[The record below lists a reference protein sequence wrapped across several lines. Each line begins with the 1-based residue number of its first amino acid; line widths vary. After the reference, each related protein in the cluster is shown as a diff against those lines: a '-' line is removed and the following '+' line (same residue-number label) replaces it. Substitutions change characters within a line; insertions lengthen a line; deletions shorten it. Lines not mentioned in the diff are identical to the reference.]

1 MEYTQNFTS
10 DFFTIV
16 INSVQM
22 FFMNLGTIF
31 DRIMILFGSER
42 AQEALDAKIY
52 NIKLVAGY
60 SADLQTA
67 THIITTIILWLML
80 IALIIWVIYLFLP
93 KKIVKNLFVNPIAQ
107 LQTAPIKT
115 EIINDG
121 KYINLDKDSRIKY
134 LYALKEQTV
143 TELTSKRKELELE
156 RNRLNDIPTDIAKYI
171 KPNDISGLKAS
182 ISKLEN
188 KITAIDE
195 LIESETTPQRQ
206 KTFDL
211 DDDD

>member
-16 INSVQM
+16 INSIQM

-31 DRIMILFGSER
+31 DRIMILLGSER
-42 AQEALDAKIY
+42 AQEVLDAKIY

-93 KKIVKNLFVNPIAQ
+93 KKIVKNLFVNPLAQ
-107 LQTAPIKT
+107 LQTGPIKT

-121 KYINLDKDSRIKY
+121 KYINLDRGSRIKY

>member
-16 INSVQM
+16 INSIQM

-31 DRIMILFGSER
+31 DRIMILLGSER
-42 AQEALDAKIY
+42 AQEVLDAKIY
-52 NIKLVAGY
+52 NIKLVADH

-67 THIITTIILWLML
+67 THIITTIILWFML

-107 LQTAPIKT
+107 LQTMPIKT

-121 KYINLDKDSRIKY
+121 KYINLNKDSRIKY
-134 LYALKEQTV
+134 LYVLKEQTV
-143 TELTSKRKELELE
+143 KELTNKRKELELE

-206 KTFDL
+206 KTFDF

>member
-1 MEYTQNFTS
+1 
-10 DFFTIV
+10 
-16 INSVQM
+16 
-22 FFMNLGTIF
+22 MNLGTIF
-31 DRIMILFGSER
+31 DRIMILLGSER
-42 AQEALDAKIY
+42 AQEVLDAKIY

-80 IALIIWVIYLFLP
+80 IALIIWGIYLFLP

-107 LQTAPIKT
+107 LQTVPIKT

-121 KYINLDKDSRIKY
+121 KYINLNKDSRIKY
-134 LYALKEQTV
+134 LYTLKEQTV
-143 TELTSKRKELELE
+143 MELTNKRKELELE
-156 RNRLNDIPTDIAKYI
+156 RNRLNGIPTDIVKYV
-171 KPNDISGLKAS
+171 KSNDTSALKAS
-182 ISKLEN
+182 IFKLEN

-195 LIESETTPQRQ
+195 LIESETTPQKQ

>member
-42 AQEALDAKIY
+42 AQEVLDAKIY
-52 NIKLVAGY
+52 NIKLVADH

-67 THIITTIILWLML
+67 THIITTIILWFML

-107 LQTAPIKT
+107 LQTMPIKT

-121 KYINLDKDSRIKY
+121 KYINLNKDSRIKY
-134 LYALKEQTV
+134 LYVLKEQTV
-143 TELTSKRKELELE
+143 KELTNKRKELELE
-156 RNRLNDIPTDIAKYI
+156 RNRLNDIPIDIAKYI

-206 KTFDL
+206 KTFDF

>member
-156 RNRLNDIPTDIAKYI
+156 RDRLNDIPTDIAKYI

>member
-42 AQEALDAKIY
+42 AQEVLDAKIY
-52 NIKLVAGY
+52 NIKLVADH

-67 THIITTIILWLML
+67 THIITTIILWFML

-107 LQTAPIKT
+107 LQTMPIKT

-121 KYINLDKDSRIKY
+121 KYINLNKDSRIKY
-134 LYALKEQTV
+134 LYVLKEQTV
-143 TELTSKRKELELE
+143 KELTNKRKELELE

-206 KTFDL
+206 KTFDF

>member
-16 INSVQM
+16 INSIQM

-31 DRIMILFGSER
+31 DRIMILLGSER
-42 AQEALDAKIY
+42 AQEVLDAKIY

-80 IALIIWVIYLFLP
+80 IALIIWGIYLFLP

-121 KYINLDKDSRIKY
+121 KYINLNKDSRIKY
-134 LYALKEQTV
+134 LYTLKEQTV
-143 TELTSKRKELELE
+143 MELTNKRKELELE
-156 RNRLNDIPTDIAKYI
+156 RNRLNGIPTDIVKYV
-171 KPNDISGLKAS
+171 KSNDTSALKAS
-182 ISKLEN
+182 IFKLEN

-195 LIESETTPQRQ
+195 LIESETTPQKQ

>member
-16 INSVQM
+16 INSIQI

-42 AQEALDAKIY
+42 AQEVLDAKIY

-121 KYINLDKDSRIKY
+121 KYINLNKDSRIKY
-134 LYALKEQTV
+134 LYTLKEQTV
-143 TELTSKRKELELE
+143 MELTNKRKELELE

>member
-42 AQEALDAKIY
+42 AQEVLDAKIY
-52 NIKLVAGY
+52 NIKLVADH

-67 THIITTIILWLML
+67 THIITTIILWFML

-107 LQTAPIKT
+107 LQTVPVKT

-121 KYINLDKDSRIKY
+121 KYINLNKDSRIKY

>member
-42 AQEALDAKIY
+42 AQEVLDAKIY

-121 KYINLDKDSRIKY
+121 KYINLNKDSRIKY

>member
-16 INSVQM
+16 INSIQM
-22 FFMNLGTIF
+22 FFMNLDTIF
-31 DRIMILFGSER
+31 DRIMILLGSER
-42 AQEALDAKIY
+42 AQEVLDAKIY

-80 IALIIWVIYLFLP
+80 IALIIWGIYLFLP

-121 KYINLDKDSRIKY
+121 KYINLNKDSRIKY
-134 LYALKEQTV
+134 LYTLKEQTV
-143 TELTSKRKELELE
+143 MELTNKRKELELE
-156 RNRLNDIPTDIAKYI
+156 RNRLNGIPTDIVKYV
-171 KPNDISGLKAS
+171 KSNDTSALKAS
-182 ISKLEN
+182 IFKLEN

-195 LIESETTPQRQ
+195 LIESETTPQKQ

>member
-16 INSVQM
+16 INSIQM

-31 DRIMILFGSER
+31 DRIMTLFGSER
-42 AQEALDAKIY
+42 AQEVLDAKIY
-52 NIKLVAGY
+52 NIKLVAGH

-107 LQTAPIKT
+107 LQTVPIKT

-121 KYINLDKDSRIKY
+121 KYINLNKDSRIKY
-134 LYALKEQTV
+134 LYTLKEQTV
-143 TELTSKRKELELE
+143 MELTNKRKELELE
-156 RNRLNDIPTDIAKYI
+156 RNRLNGIPTDIVKYV
-171 KPNDISGLKAS
+171 KPNDTSALKAS
-182 ISKLEN
+182 IFKLEN

-195 LIESETTPQRQ
+195 LIESETTPQKQ

>member
-121 KYINLDKDSRIKY
+121 KYINLNKDSRIKY
-134 LYALKEQTV
+134 LYTLKEQTV
-143 TELTSKRKELELE
+143 MELTNKRKELELE
-156 RNRLNDIPTDIAKYI
+156 RNRLNGIPTDIVKYV
-171 KPNDISGLKAS
+171 KSNDTSALKAS
-182 ISKLEN
+182 IFKLEN

-195 LIESETTPQRQ
+195 LIESETTPPKQ

>member
-16 INSVQM
+16 INSIQM
-22 FFMNLGTIF
+22 FFMNLDTIF
-31 DRIMILFGSER
+31 DRIMILLGSER
-42 AQEALDAKIY
+42 AQEVLDAKIY

-107 LQTAPIKT
+107 LQKAPIKT

-121 KYINLDKDSRIKY
+121 KYINLNKDSRIKY

-143 TELTSKRKELELE
+143 TELTSKRKELKLE
-156 RNRLNDIPTDIAKYI
+156 HDRSNDIPTDIAKYI
-171 KPNDISGLKAS
+171 KPNDISELKAS

-195 LIESETTPQRQ
+195 LIESETTQQKQ

>member
-16 INSVQM
+16 INSIQM

-31 DRIMILFGSER
+31 DRIMILLGSER
-42 AQEALDAKIY
+42 AQEVLDAKIY

-60 SADLQTA
+60 SADLQTE

-80 IALIIWVIYLFLP
+80 IALIIWGIYLFLP

-121 KYINLDKDSRIKY
+121 KYINLNKDSRIKY

-156 RNRLNDIPTDIAKYI
+156 HNRLNDIPTDIAKYI

-195 LIESETTPQRQ
+195 LIESETTPPKQ

>member
-42 AQEALDAKIY
+42 AQEVLDAKIY
-52 NIKLVAGY
+52 NIKLVADH

-67 THIITTIILWLML
+67 THIITTIILWFML

-107 LQTAPIKT
+107 LQTVPVKT

-121 KYINLDKDSRIKY
+121 KYINLNKDSRIKY
-134 LYALKEQTV
+134 LYVLKEQTV
-143 TELTSKRKELELE
+143 KELTNKRKELELE

-171 KPNDISGLKAS
+171 KSNDISGLKAS

-188 KITAIDE
+188 KIIAIDE
-195 LIESETTPQRQ
+195 LVESETTPKKQ

>member
-107 LQTAPIKT
+107 LQTMPIKT

-121 KYINLDKDSRIKY
+121 KYINLNKDSRIKY
-134 LYALKEQTV
+134 LYVLKEQTV
-143 TELTSKRKELELE
+143 KELTNKRKELELE

>member
-16 INSVQM
+16 INSIQM

-31 DRIMILFGSER
+31 DRIMILLGSER
-42 AQEALDAKIY
+42 AQEVLDAKIY

-80 IALIIWVIYLFLP
+80 IALIIWGIYLFLP

-107 LQTAPIKT
+107 LQTVPIKT

-121 KYINLDKDSRIKY
+121 KYINLNKDSRIKY
-134 LYALKEQTV
+134 LYTLKEQTV
-143 TELTSKRKELELE
+143 MELTNKRKELELE
-156 RNRLNDIPTDIAKYI
+156 RNRLNGIPTDIVKYV
-171 KPNDISGLKAS
+171 KSNDTSALKAS
-182 ISKLEN
+182 IFKLEN

-195 LIESETTPQRQ
+195 LIESETTPQKQ

>member
-42 AQEALDAKIY
+42 AQEVLDAKIY

-134 LYALKEQTV
+134 LYVLKEQTV
-143 TELTSKRKELELE
+143 KELTNKRKELELE
-156 RNRLNDIPTDIAKYI
+156 RNRLNDIPTDIAKYV
-171 KPNDISGLKAS
+171 KPNDISALKAG

>member
-52 NIKLVAGY
+52 NIKLVADH

-143 TELTSKRKELELE
+143 TELTNKCKELELE
-156 RNRLNDIPTDIAKYI
+156 RNRLNDIPTDIAKYV
-171 KPNDISGLKAS
+171 KPNDISSLKAS

>member
-31 DRIMILFGSER
+31 DRIMILFGSNR
-42 AQEALDAKIY
+42 AQESLDAKIY
-52 NIKLVAGY
+52 NIKLIADH

-107 LQTAPIKT
+107 LQTVPVKT

-121 KYINLDKDSRIKY
+121 KYINLNKDSRIKY
-134 LYALKEQTV
+134 LYVLKEQTV
-143 TELTSKRKELELE
+143 KELTNKRKELELE
-156 RNRLNDIPTDIAKYI
+156 RNRLNDIPTDIAKYV
-171 KPNDISGLKAS
+171 KPNDISALKAG

>member
-31 DRIMILFGSER
+31 DRIMILFGSNR
-42 AQEALDAKIY
+42 AQEVLDAKIY

-134 LYALKEQTV
+134 LYVLKEQTV
-143 TELTSKRKELELE
+143 KELTNKRKELELE

-171 KPNDISGLKAS
+171 KSNDISGLKAS

-188 KITAIDE
+188 KIIAIDE
-195 LIESETTPQRQ
+195 LVESETTPKKQ

>member
-31 DRIMILFGSER
+31 DRMMILFGSNR
-42 AQEALDAKIY
+42 AQESLDAKIY
-52 NIKLVAGY
+52 NIKLIADH

-107 LQTAPIKT
+107 LQTVPVKT

-121 KYINLDKDSRIKY
+121 KYINLNKDSRIKY
-134 LYALKEQTV
+134 LYVLKEQTV
-143 TELTSKRKELELE
+143 KELTNKRKELELE
-156 RNRLNDIPTDIAKYI
+156 RNRLNDIPTDIAKYV
-171 KPNDISGLKAS
+171 KPNDISALKAG

-206 KTFDL
+206 KTFDF

>member
-42 AQEALDAKIY
+42 AQEVLDAKIY

-121 KYINLDKDSRIKY
+121 KYINLNKESRIKY
-134 LYALKEQTV
+134 LYTLKEQTV
-143 TELTSKRKELELE
+143 MELTNKRKELELE
-156 RNRLNDIPTDIAKYI
+156 RNRLNDIPTDIAKYV

>member
-156 RNRLNDIPTDIAKYI
+156 RNRLNDIPTDIAKYV
-171 KPNDISGLKAS
+171 KPNDISALKAG

>member
-195 LIESETTPQRQ
+195 LIESETTSQKQ

>member
-42 AQEALDAKIY
+42 AQEVLDAKIY
-52 NIKLVAGY
+52 NIKLVADH

-107 LQTAPIKT
+107 LQTGPIKT

-121 KYINLDKDSRIKY
+121 KYINLDKGSRIKY

-156 RNRLNDIPTDIAKYI
+156 HNRLNDIPTDIAKYV
-171 KPNDISGLKAS
+171 KPNDISALKAS

-195 LIESETTPQRQ
+195 LIESETTPQKQ

>member
-42 AQEALDAKIY
+42 AQEVLDAKIY
-52 NIKLVAGY
+52 NIKLVADH

-93 KKIVKNLFVNPIAQ
+93 KKIVKSLFVNPIAQ
-107 LQTAPIKT
+107 LQTVPVKT

-121 KYINLDKDSRIKY
+121 KYINLNKDSRIKY
-134 LYALKEQTV
+134 LYVLKEQTV
-143 TELTSKRKELELE
+143 KELTNKRKELELE
-156 RNRLNDIPTDIAKYI
+156 RNRLNDIPTDIAKYV
-171 KPNDISGLKAS
+171 KPNDISV
-182 ISKLEN
+182 EN